1 MFNRQEQLALL
12 FLAGALLVGS
22 GVALFDYW
30 HPSTLE
36 EFQVLPRAVEPPPPA
51 VPVGQAGG
59 PLLLVHLNTATA
71 AQLENLPGVG
81 PKMAA
86 RILQFR
92 QQHGPLRRLEELE
105 QVQGI
110 GSRTLERL
118 RPFAVLD

>member
-51 VPVGQAGG
+51 VPVGEAGG
-59 PLLLVHLNTATA
+59 PPLVHLNTATA
-71 AQLENLPGVG
+71 AQLETLPGIG
-81 PKMAA
+81 PKMAE
-86 RILQFR
+86 RILRFR

-105 QVQGI
+105 KVQGI
-110 GSRTLERL
+110 GSRTLEKL
-118 RPFAVLD
+118 RPFAALD

>member
-30 HPSTLE
+30 HPSALE

-51 VPVGQAGG
+51 V
-59 PLLLVHLNTATA
+59 
-71 AQLENLPGVG
+71 QLENLPGVG